1 MTGCRRYGADTP
13 ARQAHVAAPVTTRS
27 AKSPKRSQN
36 RSSMVAA
43 VEARES
49 ALKLQASR
57 LQRHMDPETLAKLVK
72 AEGSD
77 YQKRYNAAARRW
89 ISTIVALPVFIVLSY
104 HLYNR
109 REFWGP
115 HLQKSSCVRKMITK
129 ASWAV
134 VLGHEPKT
142 VPRQSENSSSEWD
155 CEHWELHEAM
165 SKSDGEYPSLIYN
178 NTTLHFCSNGTVR
191 HQRMVFTKESCR
203 NIDGQYRQ
211 DRQKEIGGMNVAA

>member
-13 ARQAHVAAPVTTRS
+13 ARQAHVAASVTTRS

-57 LQRHMDPETLAKLVK
+57 LQRHMDPETPAKLVK

-109 REFWGP
+109 PTGP
-115 HLQKSSCVRKMITK
+115 SDI
-129 ASWAV
+129 
-134 VLGHEPKT
+134 
-142 VPRQSENSSSEWD
+142 SEW
-155 CEHWELHEAM
+155 
-165 SKSDGEYPSLIYN
+165 SLPKN
-178 NTTLHFCSNGTVR
+178 PAATLTGNTG
-191 HQRMVFTKESCR
+191 K
-203 NIDGQYRQ
+203 IDRK
-211 DRQKEIGGMNVAA
+211 RSVA